1 MWVHGRSVRRG
12 CWILETGYWTA
23 TAYLDSGNRTF
34 CETLPIANCRWIL
47 DTGFWF
53 AGLNTGHFV
62 KNCLL
67 PTAAGFWKLDTEN
80 WSFCERLPTAYC
92 NCLLPLHTG
101 NRTFCERTV
110 CCQLPLDTGYWIM
123 DTGLWKPDIL

>member
-1 MWVHGRSVRRG
+1 VKN
-12 CWILETGYWTA
+12 CLLPAAAGY
-23 TAYLDSGNRTF
+23 
-34 CETLPIANCRWIL
+34 WIL

-67 PTAAGFWKLDTEN
+67 PTAAGFWKLDTGYWILETRH
-80 WSFCERLPTAYC
+80 FVKGLPAACC

-101 NRTFCERTV
+101 NRTFCEK
-110 CCQLPLDTGYWIM
+110 LPTANCRWILDSS
-123 DTGLWKPDIL
+123 GLSLVIGHWDNL